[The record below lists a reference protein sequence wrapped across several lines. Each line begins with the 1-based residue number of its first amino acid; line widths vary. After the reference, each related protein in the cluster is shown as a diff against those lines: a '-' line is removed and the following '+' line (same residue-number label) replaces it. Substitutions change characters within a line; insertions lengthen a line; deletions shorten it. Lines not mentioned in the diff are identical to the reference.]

1 MLGKKEDITDNLS
14 IVPVYKVKVNF
25 FNVNTDIKDTAGD
38 GSNVNL
44 LITLLCILQIKNENI
59 TILRFEDKTP
69 KEDFFDLIPSLVS
82 NTNFNEVIEGFK
94 ACVNCR
100 KSVFS
105 FKRIKKEKVF
115 SLFLCFVIGIILHLD
130 IMLF

>member
-25 FNVNTDIKDTAGD
+25 FNVNTDIKATAGD

-44 LITLLCILQIKNENI
+44 LITPVCILQIKNETI

-82 NTNFNEVIEGFK
+82 NININDVLKGLKI
-94 ACVNCR
+94 
-100 KSVFS
+100 
-105 FKRIKKEKVF
+105 
-115 SLFLCFVIGIILHLD
+115 
-130 IMLF
+130 